1 MTNET
6 VQLVDHNASDLIEIE
21 KQNPF
26 LTSKIERKVN
36 SRDCRILFLYPNE
49 RGMSTI
55 PPSIAT
61 LSQILKDEGHKTALF
76 DTTFYK
82 FDDEITIEDSDAIT
96 QKALTNRPV
105 LDIDDDDLHFKKT
118 TRSAVIDFEKSI
130 EEFMPDFIAVS
141 CTETTFL
148 RAMKLID
155 QTRHK
160 NIKNIFG
167 GVFPT
172 FAPELVMN
180 YKNVDMLCIGEGENS
195 IIDLANS
202 IIDSVKKNSN
212 GKILPKLSIVDL
224 GIEETD
230 SQIVEKSA
238 QIDISKIKE
247 CLNISS
253 LTKPEDVIDQI
264 IRSRLDKSDESHG

>member
-6 VQLVDHNASDLIEIE
+6 VQLIDQNVPDLIEIE

-130 EEFMPDFIAVS
+130 EEFMPDFIARS
-141 CTETTFL
+141 
-148 RAMKLID
+148 
-155 QTRHK
+155 
-160 NIKNIFG
+160 
-167 GVFPT
+167 
-172 FAPELVMN
+172 FASII
-180 YKNVDMLCIGEGENS
+180 IGES
-195 IIDLANS
+195 LVLVLKLTPASMTRQYFVISFIIS
-202 IIDSVKKNSN
+202 F
-212 GKILPKLSIVDL
+212 
-224 GIEETD
+224 
-230 SQIVEKSA
+230 
-238 QIDISKIKE
+238 
-247 CLNISS
+247 
-253 LTKPEDVIDQI
+253 DV
-264 IRSRLDKSDESHG
+264 

>member
-167 GVFPT
+167 GVFHT

-195 IIDLANS
+195 IIDLAN
-202 IIDSVKKNSN
+202 
-212 GKILPKLSIVDL
+212 
-224 GIEETD
+224 
-230 SQIVEKSA
+230 
-238 QIDISKIKE
+238 
-247 CLNISS
+247 
-253 LTKPEDVIDQI
+253 
-264 IRSRLDKSDESHG
+264 